1 MANTEWEESELT
13 HPEQEMVT
21 KKGVGVCCD
30 QDLLLKVNIGKSTRK
45 FSYLCKTRLLQGGM
59 AFH

>member
-1 MANTEWEESELT
+1 MANTEWEGSDLT
-13 HPEQEMVT
+13 HSDQEKVS
-21 KKGVGVCCD
+21 KEGAGICCH
-30 QDLLLKVNIGKSTRK
+30 QDLLLKVNIGKSARK